1 MIEAEDRNRCGTALE
16 SVNTGLSF
24 GHRDVLQQVRARHIL
39 LKHKDIATPFSQLQ
53 VGHAESFRPLGVE
66 IMIS

>member
-53 VGHAESFRPLGVE
+53 V
-66 IMIS
+66 